1 MAEAIYGKRSKA
13 YTRLLTIAGSDS
25 GGGAGVQAD
34 LKTFAA
40 CGCYGMSA
48 ITAITAQN
56 TREVIDIAA
65 VPVPMI
71 QAQVRAIFDDIGVD
85 AIKIGMLH
93 STEVVAGLVDV
104 FAEYDLPPLVLDPVM
119 VASSG
124 DPLLQKDAVAALQS
138 QLFPMVSLITPNVPE
153 AALLLGRSAL
163 EEDELVEAAQ
173 ALSRTFQTAVL
184 LKAGHLNADPLQ
196 DVLVAGPVSPPQFF
210 TNPRLATRN
219 THGTGCTLS
228 SAIAAYLGKGYAL
241 SEAVF
246 EAERYLYGAIAGGAK
261 YQLGGGH
268 GPVHHFHRHW

>member
-1 MAEAIYGKRSKA
+1 MIQATGEESPKTYV
-13 YTRLLTIAGSDS
+13 RLLTIAGSDS
-25 GGGAGVQAD
+25 GGGAGIQAD

-56 TREVIDIAA
+56 TCGVVAISA

-71 QAQVRAIFDDIGVD
+71 QAQIRTIFDDIGVD

-93 STEVVAGLVDV
+93 YAEVVAGLVDV

-119 VASSG
+119 VATSG
-124 DPLLQKDAVAALQS
+124 DPLLQKDAVAALKS

-153 AALLLGRSAL
+153 AALLLGRSTL
-163 EEDELVEAAQ
+163 QEEEVVEAAQ
-173 ALSRTFQTAVL
+173 ELSRTHQVAVL

-196 DVLVAGPVSPPQFF
+196 DVLVTEPGSSPQFF
-210 TNPRLATRN
+210 SNPYLATRN

-228 SAIAAYLGKGYAL
+228 SAIAAFLGKGYAL

-246 EAERYLYGAIAGGAK
+246 EAERYLHGAIASGAE

-268 GPVHHFHRHW
+268 GSVHHFYRYW

>member
-1 MAEAIYGKRSKA
+1 MAEAADGVSRKVYA
-13 YTRLLTIAGSDS
+13 RLLTIAGSDS
-25 GGGAGVQAD
+25 GGGAGIQAD

-56 TREVIDIAA
+56 TREVIDISA

-71 QAQVRAIFDDIGVD
+71 QEQIRAIFDDIGVD

-93 STEVVAGLVDV
+93 SAEVVAGLVDV

-119 VASSG
+119 IATSG
-124 DPLLQKDAVAALQS
+124 DPLLKKNAVTALKT
-138 QLFPMVSLITPNVPE
+138 QLFPIVSLITPNVPE
-153 AALLLGRSAL
+153 AALLLGRSTL
-163 EEDELVEAAQ
+163 QEEEVVEAAQ
-173 ALSRTFQTAVL
+173 ELSRTHQVAVL
-184 LKAGHLNADPLQ
+184 LKAGHLTADPLQ
-196 DVLVAGPVSPPQFF
+196 DVLVAGPDSPPQFF
-210 TNPRLATRN
+210 SNPRLATRN

-241 SEAVF
+241 IEAVSQ
-246 EAERYLYGAIAGGAK
+246 AEQYLHKAIAHGAE

-268 GPVHHFHRHW
+268 GPVHHFHCYW